1 MIHLGL
7 QYILARGPLA
17 RQRRRVGICIS
28 AKKIYYGQV
37 VSMSVP
43 FDSSTALPLHE
54 KVYQNLSNALMQ
66 GEFHP
71 GQKLTLRALAD
82 ELGTSI
88 SPIREAISRLAALKA
103 VQVFPKRYIL
113 VTPLSAEL
121 YMEIVEIRK
130 LLEGHA
136 AARACARM
144 TPEDINK
151 LAIINKRL
159 LQYAQEGQTRLAMKD
174 NHAFHFAVYKNA
186 GSTALLE
193 SIEQI
198 WLRVGPSVN
207 QLLAEEFARDETSLT
222 KGFDHHQKLI
232 QALRARD
239 TAGALGAIT
248 GDIDVSADYLL
259 DGLRRQS
266 DSSSATL
273 GILNSGKGLV

>member
-1 MIHLGL
+1 
-7 QYILARGPLA
+7 
-17 RQRRRVGICIS
+17 
-28 AKKIYYGQV
+28 
-37 VSMSVP
+37 MSVP
-43 FDSSTALPLHE
+43 SDSSTALPLHE
-54 KVYQNLSNALMQ
+54 KVYQNLSSALMQ

-136 AARACARM
+136 AARACVRM
-144 TPEDINK
+144 SDEDIDK
-151 LAIINKRL
+151 LALINKRL
-159 LQYAQEGQTRLAMKD
+159 LQYAQEGQTTHAMKD
-174 NHAFHFAVYKNA
+174 NHRFHFAVYRSA
-186 GSTALLE
+186 GSSVLLE
-193 SIEQI
+193 NIEQI

-207 QLLAEEFARDETSLT
+207 QLLAEEFARDKTSLM
-222 KGFDHHQKLI
+222 KGFGFHQKLI
-232 QALRARD
+232 QALHARD
-239 TAGALGAIT
+239 AAGALGAIT
-248 GDIDVSADYLL
+248 GDIGVSTDYLL

-273 GILNSGKGLV
+273 GILSSGTGLG